1 MSQIVVAYNE
11 RSQTLTLKALEFSTT
26 SRSTIHQDRGITL
39 IEFRSFINSLQAF
52 FTTVQSQQALLENVK
67 VNGIAK
73 ASSTTLSNRALGE
86 RETLYDRSSSLL
98 EVACQ
103 ANTNIMSLRRKAT
116 ALEDDIK
123 RLRADVDNTCDD
135 FALKSEQLERLE
147 VQAKTKIFKAG
158 TELQELNKKVSTLAA
173 DQNETH
179 EARNGVR
186 YVCERNLFGLHRSH

>member
-26 SRSTIHQDRGITL
+26 SKSTIHRDREITL

-135 FALKSEQLERLE
+135 FALKSEQLELLE

-158 TELQELNKKVSTLAA
+158 TELQELNRKVSTLAV

-186 YVCERNLFGLHRSH
+186 YVCECNLCGLHRFH